1 MSKRKRIEQ
10 LELMLLRKDQENKN
24 LEKRIE
30 KLEEEFIKIFE
41 YKGYVFR
48 QKIDYVYQDHYDYWV
63 YDEKEKLTVWRYKKH
78 RPLKENEIIELINK
92 VDNLVK
98 GEW

>member
-24 LEKRIE
+24 LKKRIE
-30 KLEEEFIKIFE
+30 KLEEKFIKIFK

-48 QKIDYVYQDHYDYWV
+48 QRIDYVYHNHYDYWV
-63 YDEKEKLTVWRYKKH
+63 YDEKEKLYVWRYKKH
-78 RPLKENEIIELINK
+78 RPLEENEIIELINK

-98 GEW
+98 GE